1 VVEGI
6 RRRATARARRGQ
18 CRLAAG
24 ESLTCLIAPATA
36 FWSANQPEDLPMR
49 PFPLAAA
56 LLSAFLSPG
65 LAQVAEIPGSQFEAG
80 NWVGGAYTDDRGAFS
95 YCYTSVSYEAGQVLW
110 IGLYP
115 NDTLS
120 ILMSQPDVT
129 FQPGQKFE
137 LWVMMETGLPA
148 IGNGEAWDAE
158 YGGITYDGIQ
168 ASVDFL
174 NSGRYLRMLGMGIDD
189 GFDVDGIGAALV
201 QAQDCLA
208 RQSGAGGARV
218 LESTPGAKAPP
229 RTTGLARPQTGSVGT
244 PMVKPQP

>member
-1 VVEGI
+1 M
-6 RRRATARARRGQ
+6 RQLA
-18 CRLAAG
+18 LAAT
-24 ESLTCLIAPATA
+24 LAV
-36 FWSANQPEDLPMR
+36 SA
-49 PFPLAAA
+49 
-56 LLSAFLSPG
+56 LSPASADEIQG
-65 LAQVAEIPGSQFEAG
+65 AQFDAG
-80 NWVGGAYTDDRGAFS
+80 NWAGGAYTDDKGAFS
-95 YCYTSVSYEAGQVLW
+95 YCYITVSYQNGQDLW

-120 ILMSQPDVT
+120 ILLAQPDVT

-148 IGNGEAWDAE
+148 IGNGEAWDEA

-189 GFDVDGIGAALV
+189 GFDVDGISPALA

-208 RQSGAGGARV
+208 KRGGTGVGGKVLGSGAVKAAPKVPDLSKPKTSGIGSGGGLGTRPGGA
-218 LESTPGAKAPP
+218 L
-229 RTTGLARPQTGSVGT
+229 GT
-244 PMVKPQP
+244 PAPKPQP